1 MQRSYEFDVVV
12 IGSLN
17 LDLVARTTRLPLPG
31 ETVTGSTFTQVAGG
45 KGLNQAVAAA
55 RAGASVALVG
65 AVGDDHAGATMR
77 QVLLDEGID
86 DRWLVEIPD
95 TPTGRAMITVDDD
108 AENVIIVIPGA
119 NAWEGDDHQVLPTG
133 RVVLGQLEV
142 PQSRIERAFA
152 AARDVGSTT
161 ILNPAP
167 ATELTDALLANTDL
181 VIPNEH
187 EVTLLGG
194 SDSLRR
200 RGVTTVVVT
209 QGAAGTTIVDD
220 TGERHSPAFS
230 VSPID
235 TTGAGDAFCGALAS
249 QLADGA
255 DLASAVRFGMGAG
268 ALATTAAGA
277 VPSLPRRAA
286 IDQLIGD

>member
-55 RAGASVALVG
+55 RAGASVAPVG

-152 AARDVGSTT
+152 AARAVGSTT

-194 SDSLRR
+194 SDQLRR

-255 DLASAVRFGMGAG
+255 DLDSAVRFGMGAG